1 MMGTQIPACEH
12 STPRQR
18 KGVPAEYAGLC
29 DCCLGQHA
37 AANGIWLIRGPAAQA
52 EADLDLGI

>member
-1 MMGTQIPACEH
+1 MMGAQIPACEH

-29 DCCLGQHA
+29 DCCLITYQISHGILFCGSRAAEREAGQ
-37 AANGIWLIRGPAAQA
+37 
-52 EADLDLGI
+52 